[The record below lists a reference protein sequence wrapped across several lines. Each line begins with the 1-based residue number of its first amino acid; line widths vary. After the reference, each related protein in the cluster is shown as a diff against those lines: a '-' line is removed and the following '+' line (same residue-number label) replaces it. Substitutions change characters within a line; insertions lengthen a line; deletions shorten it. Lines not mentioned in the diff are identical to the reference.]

1 MKDDDTATSEGLEAD
16 LQALEAQAAEH
27 VEKSTAPDTP
37 TPEGEHVQEPTPA
50 AEPKPSEQTPKGEK
64 EAGKPAADDPAKPKH
79 TPESERNREAAS
91 SRIKFT
97 ELERERDAMKAELER
112 LRAAPPQPQPAA
124 DPTPEAP
131 AMPPDQVFGALMRA
145 NRGEYDRPGQ
155 NEEVKSAASRVI
167 LDSLTSGQIASVQRA
182 ALQGQY
188 GEASGEI
195 ADLASKYLPVVQQRE
210 RETVDAQQHATV
222 EERRS
227 YETELAQAR
236 RDFPAFANKDTDEGK
251 FYREWVGKVFGDG
264 AEAYPKDV
272 QTYLSRH
279 PSLLA
284 RNASQA
290 YSFAQ
295 SASSELRKLRAEHEA
310 LRKKLALK
318 DSPESPSAPVHGDEA
333 KGEGLQG
340 QLEELERKAA
350 EYVAQR
356 GG

>member
-1 MKDDDTATSEGLEAD
+1 MKDDDTATTEGLEAD
-16 LQALEAQAAEH
+16 LQALEAQATEY
-27 VEKSTAPDTP
+27 VEKSATPEKPEPEGKQEQAP
-37 TPEGEHVQEPTPA
+37 TPE
-50 AEPKPSEQTPKGEK
+50 AEPKPTEREQVAEKGAEK
-64 EAGKPAADDPAKPKH
+64 QATDKPTDAKPG
-79 TPESERNREAAS
+79 TEAERNREAAS

-97 ELERERDAMKAELER
+97 ELERERDTLKAELER
-112 LRAAPPQPQPAA
+112 LRTAPPQPQPAPQPAA
-124 DPTPEAP
+124 DAP

-155 NEEVKSAASRVI
+155 NEEVKAAASRVI

-210 RETVDAQQHATV
+210 REAVDAQQHATV

-236 RDFPAFANKDTDEGK
+236 RDFPAFANKDTPEGK
-251 FYREWVGKVFGDG
+251 FYREWVGKVFGDT

-272 QTYLSRH
+272 QTYLSKH

-284 RNASQA
+284 RSAAQA

-295 SASSELRKLRAEHEA
+295 SASSELNKLRAEHEA
-310 LRKKLALK
+310 LRKKLALR
-318 DSPESPSAPVHGDEA
+318 DSPDSPSAPVGGDEA
-333 KGEGLQG
+333 RGEGLQG

-350 EYVAQR
+350 EHIAQR